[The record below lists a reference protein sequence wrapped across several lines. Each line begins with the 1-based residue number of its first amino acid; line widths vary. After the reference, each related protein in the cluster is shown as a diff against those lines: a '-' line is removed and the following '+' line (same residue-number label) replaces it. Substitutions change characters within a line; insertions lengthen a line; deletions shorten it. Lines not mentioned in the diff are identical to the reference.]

1 MIFAV
6 VNLTARIIPHLT
18 EFVQLQTNKF
28 QGLFKDF
35 PRTNYSFQELTF
47 ISTRH
52 SLTPLITLLAKTGHA
67 ESFNIR
73 FSFFG
78 HR

>member
-28 QGLFKDF
+28 QRLFKDF
-35 PRTNYSFQELTF
+35 PRTNYCFQEVRF

-52 SLTPLITLLAKTGHA
+52 SLTTFDHPI
-67 ESFNIR
+67 S
-73 FSFFG
+73 
-78 HR
+78 